1 MTTAALVALV
11 AGLAAGVVSMVGG
24 IDQLGRGGA
33 RVRYLNV
40 PTFAVA
46 ATVFGIVAYPIA
58 KYTSLGT
65 TATILIAGAAGV
77 AAGFAMFGVIAA
89 WAVPSAAKEVVD
101 ERYTQQGQFGRITR
115 AIDAAA
121 GGEIEFSADGKVQR
135 VAARSLDDAP
145 IEVGTEIVIE
155 RIEGGV
161 AFVERWT
168 KIARQLELP
177 T

>member
-1 MTTAALVALV
+1 MIYVALVALV

-46 ATVFGIVAYPIA
+46 ATVFGVVAYPIA
-58 KYTSLGT
+58 KYTALGT
-65 TATILIAGAAGV
+65 PAIVLIAGAAGI
-77 AAGFAMFGVIAA
+77 AAGSAMLGVIAG
-89 WAVPSAAKEVVD
+89 WAVPSAEKEVKD
-101 ERYTQQGQFGRITR
+101 ERFTHQGQFGRITR
-115 AIDAAA
+115 AIDGSA
-121 GGEIEFSADGKVQR
+121 GGEIEFSAEGKVQR
-135 VAARSLDDAP
+135 VPARSLDDAP
-145 IEVGTEIVIE
+145 IELDTEIVIE
-155 RIEGGV
+155 RIEGGT

-177 T
+177 A